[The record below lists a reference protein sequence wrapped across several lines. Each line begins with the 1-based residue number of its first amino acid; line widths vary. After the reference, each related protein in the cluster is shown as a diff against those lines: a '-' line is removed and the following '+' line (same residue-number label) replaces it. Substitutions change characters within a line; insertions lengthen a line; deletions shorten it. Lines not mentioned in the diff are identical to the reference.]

1 MAELST
7 LARPYAKAAFEFAL
21 AANKLQPWF
30 EALEVSA
37 AVAEQDQVKK
47 ALAVSG
53 LSAAQKASIFVQVC
67 GETMDE
73 NQQNFIRTLA
83 SNKRLALLPFVK
95 ELFARMKAQQEKTI
109 DVEVT
114 AAYELPVDLINKL
127 AQALSAKLDRKV
139 SIQGSVDK
147 SLLGGV
153 VIHTGDI
160 VIDGSVRGRLA
171 KLAEAMK
178 S

>member
-1 MAELST
+1 MAELTT
-7 LARPYAKAAFEFAL
+7 LARPYAKAAFEYAL

-37 AVAEQDQVKK
+37 AVADQEQVKK
-47 ALAVSG
+47 ALGSSSLTAE
-53 LSAAQKASIFVQVC
+53 QKASAFVQVC
-67 GETMDE
+67 GD
-73 NQQNFIRTLA
+73 NLDGKIKNFIHTLA
-83 SNKRLALLPFVK
+83 ANKRLALLPYIRD
-95 ELFARMKAQQEKTI
+95 LFARMKEQQEKTI
-109 DVEVT
+109 EVEVT

-127 AQALSAKLDRKV
+127 AQSLSAKLNRSV
-139 SIQGSVDK
+139 TLQSSVDK

-153 VIHTGDI
+153 IIHTGDM

-171 KLAEAMK
+171 KLAEALK

>member
-1 MAELST
+1 MAELTT
-7 LARPYAKAAFEFAL
+7 LARPYAKAAFEFAST
-21 AANKLQPWF
+21 ANNLQSWF

-37 AVAEQDQVKK
+37 AVAEQEQVQKSLS
-47 ALAVSG
+47 ASG
-53 LSAAQKASIFVQVC
+53 LSAAQKASIFIEVC
-67 GETMDE
+67 GDNMDE
-73 NQQNFIRTLA
+73 NQKNFIHTLA

-95 ELFARMKAQQEKTI
+95 ELFGRMKAQQEKTI

-139 SIQGSVDK
+139 SVQGSVDK

-153 VIHTGDI
+153 IIRTGDT

>member
-1 MAELST
+1 MAELTT
-7 LARPYAKAAFEFAL
+7 LARPYAKAAFEYAK
-21 AANKLQPWF
+21 AANKLQSWF

-47 ALAVSG
+47 ALAASG
-53 LSAAQKASIFVQVC
+53 LTAEQKASVFVQVC
-67 GETMDE
+67 GEQLDA
-73 NQQNFIRTLA
+73 NFKNFIQTLA
-83 SNKRLALLPFVK
+83 SNKRLALLPFIK
-95 ELFARMKAQQEKTI
+95 ELFANLKAQQEKTI

-127 AQALSAKLDRKV
+127 AQSLSAKLDRQV
-139 SIQGSVDK
+139 NVNSSVDK
-147 SLLGGV
+147 SLLGGAI
-153 VIHTGDI
+153 IHTGDV

-171 KLAEAMK
+171 KLAEALK

>member
-1 MAELST
+1 MAELTT
-7 LARPYAKAAFEFAL
+7 LARPYAKAAFEFAQ
-21 AANKLQPWF
+21 AANTLQSWH

-37 AVAEQDQVKK
+37 AVVEQAQVKH
-47 ALAVSG
+47 ALASSG
-53 LSAAQKASIFVQVC
+53 LSAEQKASIFVQVC
-67 GETMDE
+67 GDQLDE
-73 NQQNFIRTLA
+73 NQTNFIKALA

-95 ELFARMKAQQEKTI
+95 DLFAKLKAQQEKTI

-139 SIQGSVDK
+139 SVNSSVDK
-147 SLLGGV
+147 SLLGGAI
-153 VIHTGDI
+153 IHTGDI

>member
-1 MAELST
+1 MAELTT
-7 LARPYAKAAFEFAL
+7 LARPYAKAAFEFAQ
-21 AANKLQPWF
+21 AANQLQSWY

-37 AVAEQDQVKK
+37 AVAAQEQVKK
-47 ALAVSG
+47 ALAASA
-53 LSAAQKASIFVQVC
+53 LSAQQKASVFVQVC
-67 GETMDE
+67 GDQLDE
-73 NQQNFIRTLA
+73 KQQNFIRTLA
-83 SNKRLALLPFVK
+83 SNKRLALLPYIK

-127 AQALSAKLDRKV
+127 AQALSAKLDRNV
-139 SIQGSVDK
+139 SVHSSVNK

-153 VIHTGDI
+153 VIHTGDT

-171 KLAEAMK
+171 KLAEALK

>member
-1 MAELST
+1 MAELTT
-7 LARPYAKAAFEFAL
+7 LARPYAKAAFEYAL
-21 AANKLQPWF
+21 AAKKLQSWL

-47 ALAVSG
+47 ALGSSG
-53 LSAAQKASIFVQVC
+53 LSAQQKASVFVQVC
-67 GETMDE
+67 GDQMDE
-73 NQQNFIRTLA
+73 NVKNFIHTLA
-83 SNKRLALLPFVK
+83 SSKRLALLPFIRDH
-95 ELFARMKAQQEKTI
+95 FARMKAQQEKSI
-109 DVEVT
+109 EVEVT

-127 AQALSAKLDRKV
+127 AQALSAKLDREV
-139 SIQGSVDK
+139 SVHSSVDK

-153 VIHTGDI
+153 VIHTGDM

>member
-1 MAELST
+1 MAEPTT
-7 LARPYAKAAFEFAL
+7 LARPYAKAAFEYAL
-21 AANKLQPWF
+21 TANKLQSWF

-47 ALAVSG
+47 ALATSG
-53 LSAAQKASIFVQVC
+53 LSAEQKASVFVQVI
-67 GETMDE
+67 GDSLDGKVK
-73 NQQNFIRTLA
+73 NFLHTLA
-83 SNKRLALLPFVK
+83 RNKRLALLPYIRD
-95 ELFARMKAQQEKTI
+95 LFAKMKAQQEKTI
-109 DVEVT
+109 EVEVT

-127 AQALSAKLDRKV
+127 AQSLSAKLNRKIDV
-139 SIQGSVDK
+139 NSSVDA

-153 VIHTGDI
+153 VIHTGDM

-171 KLAEAMK
+171 KLAEALK

>member
-1 MAELST
+1 MAEPTT
-7 LARPYAKAAFEFAL
+7 LARPYAKAAFEYAL
-21 AANKLQPWF
+21 TANSLQSWF

-47 ALAVSG
+47 ALATSG
-53 LSAAQKASIFVQVC
+53 LSAEQKASVFVQVI
-67 GETMDE
+67 GDSLDE
-73 NQQNFIRTLA
+73 KVKNFIRTLA
-83 SNKRLALLPFVK
+83 SNKRLALLPYIRD
-95 ELFARMKAQQEKTI
+95 LFAKMKAQQEKTI
-109 DVEVT
+109 EVEIT

-127 AQALSAKLDRKV
+127 AQSLSAKLNRKIDV
-139 SIQGSVDK
+139 NSSVDA

-153 VIHTGDI
+153 VIHTGDM

-171 KLAEAMK
+171 KLAEALK